1 MKSMTQSNLHNK
13 DSKESTHS
21 AIKYLIAFTAFS
33 LSVLAAAGSSTLGG
47 SFPSIAFALTAESPD
62 NGINWYD
69 KALSVN
75 QNNVP
80 ALVQKGTDLVNQGN
94 PEQAISWL
102 DKALN
107 IDPNNMMALIS
118 KGAALRASG
127 QYDQAIVLYDK
138 VLTIDPSDVYAI
150 GGKADSLYGSGQPQQ
165 AIILIDKAL
174 ELNPSDGKIQQVK
187 ESLQQTIN

>member
-1 MKSMTQSNLHNK
+1 MKNMSLTKTL
-13 DSKESTHS
+13 DSKRREESTY
-21 AIKYLIAFTAFS
+21 AVVKYLIALFAVS
-33 LSVLAAAGSSTLGG
+33 LSVITAVSVC
-47 SFPSIAFALTAESPD
+47 FPSIAFASPVESPY

-80 ALVQKGTDLVNQGN
+80 ALVQKGTDLVSQGDA
-94 PEQAISWL
+94 EQAITWL

-107 IDPNNMMALIS
+107 IDSSNLMALVS
-118 KGAALRASG
+118 KGAALRELG
-127 QYDQAIVLYDK
+127 QYQLAILQYDK
-138 VLTIDPSDVYAI
+138 VLTIDPNDIYAI
-150 GGKADSLYGSGQPQQ
+150 GGKADSLYGSGQTQQ
-165 AIILIDKAL
+165 AIVLIDKAL